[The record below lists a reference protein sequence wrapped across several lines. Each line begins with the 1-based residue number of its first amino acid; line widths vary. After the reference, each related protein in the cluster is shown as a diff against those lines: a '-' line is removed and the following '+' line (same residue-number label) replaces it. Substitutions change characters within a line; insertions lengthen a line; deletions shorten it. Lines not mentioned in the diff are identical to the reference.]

1 MIDSMTEELV
11 RAMYETLPV
20 EITVIDE
27 KDTVVSWNRHDNRL
41 FYRPEVSMG
50 MNFRECHP
58 RESLHLVEKI
68 VGDMKAGKRQKARFW
83 IDLTVDKQKGLK
95 HKVLIDFYA
104 LRNAAGAYM
113 GCMEC
118 TLDVEEIM
126 HLEGERRLLDEAT

>member
-1 MIDSMTEELV
+1 MIDSMNEELV

-20 EITVIDE
+20 EITVIDA

-58 RESLHLVEKI
+58 VESLHLVERI
-68 VGDMKAGKRQKARFW
+68 VGDMRSGKKDKARFW
-83 IDLTVDKQKGLK
+83 IDLTVDKATGLK
-95 HKVLIDFYA
+95 HKVLIDFHA
-104 LRNAAGAYM
+104 LRNETGAYL

-118 TLDVEEIM
+118 TQDVEDIM
-126 HLEGERRLLDEAT
+126 QLKGERRLLDETP

>member
-1 MIDSMTEELV
+1 MGEELV

-20 EITVIDE
+20 EITVIDGE
-27 KDTVVSWNRHDNRL
+27 DKVVSWNRHDNRL

-58 RESLHLVEKI
+58 QESLHLVERI
-68 VGDMKAGKRQKARFW
+68 VGDMKSGKRERARFW
-83 IDLTVDKQKGLK
+83 IDLTVDKKSGLK

-104 LRNAAGAYM
+104 LRNDAGAYM

-118 TLDVEEIM
+118 NLDVEEIR
-126 HLEGERRLLDEAT
+126 HLEGERRLLDEQP